1 MDSEP
6 RFLITPRLVVGVGI
20 ALLGLILTLDR
31 LHLLDAGRVL
41 RYWPVGLM
49 VVGGLMVAQGG
60 YRGQTLRGIIV
71 FAVGTWMFLY
81 NERLLPAPIWELF
94 WPIILIVVGV
104 SMALRP
110 RGRTLREIRGR
121 VRDRVASNS
130 GAATFGGGAAS
141 GAASFNAEDARY
153 RDGAGLAGTYDNT
166 PHISIFSVWSGVRRI
181 SNASAFTG
189 ADVTAIMGGAKLDLR
204 MARIPAG
211 EEAVIDITAVM
222 GGVEVV
228 VPSTWSVSTPLVP
241 FMGGLEDKRLPPL
254 PVDGKIPVPDA
265 KTPCLVIRG
274 FVMMGG
280 VVLSS

>member
-6 RFLITPRLVVGVGI
+6 RFLITPRLVAGVGI

-31 LHLLDAGRVL
+31 LQLLDAGRVL

-49 VVGGLMVAQGG
+49 VVGGLMLAQGG
-60 YRGQTLRGIIV
+60 YRGQTIRGIIL

-121 VRDRVASNS
+121 VRDRFDHDSGTASFGA
-130 GAATFGGGAAS
+130 GAAPFT
-141 GAASFNAEDARY
+141 AEEARY
-153 RDGAGLAGTYDNT
+153 RDAAAVSGVYDNT
-166 PHISIFSVWSGVRRI
+166 PHLSIFSVWSGVRRI
-181 SNASAFTG
+181 SNASGFTG
-189 ADVTAIMGGAKLDLR
+189 ADITAIMGGAKLDLR
-204 MARIPAG
+204 MARIAEG
-211 EEAVIDITAVM
+211 QEAIIDVTAVM
-222 GGVEVV
+222 GGVEIV
-228 VPSTWSVSTPLVP
+228 VPSTWSVATPLVP

-265 KTPCLVIRG
+265 KTPRLVIRG